1 VTYLP
6 DTNVLSELRR
16 RAPNPSVLRWF
27 DATRPTELYLSVIV
41 VGEIRQGVERLRP
54 RDPARSEHLEAW
66 LHQLQESFVDRILEI
81 TMPIAEAWGRLRA
94 PRPLP
99 VVDGILAAT
108 ALVHGLT
115 VVTRDTAPFERIGV
129 PYLDPWT
136 YGEP

>member
-1 VTYLP
+1 MTYLL

-16 RAPNPSVLRWF
+16 PTPSPAVLDWF
-27 DATRPTELYLSVIV
+27 GATQPTELYLSVMV
-41 VGEIRQGVERLRP
+41 VGEIRQGVERLGP
-54 RDPARSEHLEAW
+54 RDPARSAHHEAW

-99 VVDGILAAT
+99 VVDSLLAAT